1 MEDDEQS
8 GRATVPGFQAGARVR
23 ETGLALVHEG
33 EFIVPAEGSEAAIEP
48 ADVGEQAVVNYYFPV
63 EVVFVGGLPEEER
76 ARIEAGIWER
86 LSGALDR
93 MT

>member
-1 MEDDEQS
+1 MTDELEP
-8 GRATVPGFQAGARVR
+8 GTVTVRAYQAGGRVR

-33 EFIVPAEGSEAAIEP
+33 EFIVPAEGSEADIEP
-48 ADVGEQAVVNYYFPV
+48 VASGDQTVVNYYFPV
-63 EVVFVGGLPEEER
+63 EIVMVGSMPEDER

-86 LSGALDR
+86 LSDALNR